1 VQANGWLSVSS
12 SSLVRLGGIAAVMA
26 AVLLLA
32 AEIVDAYNIDAYQ
45 TVESN
50 REFLT
55 TATHAFQSALR
66 LTAFGLLLPLGL
78 VGLYARQSEDTGALG
93 VVGFVVTF
101 AGMVLVSGFA
111 WVDTF
116 IAPELARSAPQLIGM
131 GPPPGRALSFVVFGV
146 GWALF
151 GLASLVGGVYPRPAS
166 ALLIVGAVIGT
177 VVALTLLP
185 VPLVFLPFE
194 AAVAWLSVA
203 LLTGWG
209 GSASTQPS
217 RVS

>member
-1 VQANGWLSVSS
+1 VSS
-12 SSLVRLGGIAAVMA
+12 SSLIRLGALAVVLA
-26 AVLLLA
+26 AVLLLTA
-32 AEIVDAYNIDAYQ
+32 DIIDAYNLAVYSSA
-45 TVESN
+45 ELN
-50 REFLT
+50 RMFLT

-66 LTAFGLLLPLGL
+66 LIALGLLLPLGL
-78 VGLYARQSEDTGALG
+78 VGLYARQSEAAGPLG
-93 VVGFVVTF
+93 LVVFVVAF
-101 AGMVLVSGFA
+101 AGTVLVSGFA

-116 IAPELARSAPQLIGM
+116 VAPELARSAPQLIGM

-185 VPLVFLPFE
+185 VPLGFLPFE
-194 AAVAWLSVA
+194 AAVAWLGVA

>member
-66 LTAFGLLLPLGL
+66 LIAFGLLLPLGL

-151 GLASLVGGVYPRPAS
+151 GLASLVGGR
-166 ALLIVGAVIGT
+166 
-177 VVALTLLP
+177 LP
-185 VPLVFLPFE
+185 
-194 AAVAWLSVA
+194 
-203 LLTGWG
+203 
-209 GSASTQPS
+209 
-217 RVS
+217 